1 MKSDRIDAIYMSIAH
16 EISSLSY
23 CQRKQVGAIIVKDN
37 NILSFGYNGT
47 PSGMSNK
54 CEFSGKTRWIVLH
67 AESNAIVKVAKSTS
81 SSDGATMYTTLS
93 PCDECSKLI
102 VQAGIK
108 RVVFDEIYEGSTKG
122 LNLLKMNKIQVEQ
135 IKK

>member
-1 MKSDRIDAIYMSIAH
+1 MKQEKIDKAYINIAR
-16 EISSLSY
+16 EISALSH
-23 CQRKQVGAIIVKDN
+23 CERKQVGAIIVKDN

-54 CEFSGKTRWIVLH
+54 CELGGKTRWIVLH

-108 RVVFDEIYEGSTKG
+108 RIVFDEVYEGSIKG
-122 LNLLKMNKIQVEQ
+122 LNLLKMNNIQVEQ
-135 IKK
+135 IIE